1 MQYCIRVVVWSLA
14 LTVCVALLPSAP
26 ALAQRIEPKLDLSAV
41 RVEVTWVADRYELA
55 RIRTRF
61 EGPRD
66 IRAATSIDARDV
78 GGFFVFGKR
87 DGQPVCLL
95 FVFKPGTVD
104 DTRTT
109 ALGHELLH
117 CLLGAYHQ

>member
-1 MQYCIRVVVWSLA
+1 MRIVIAVF
-14 LTVCVALLPSAP
+14 ALLSAQ
-26 ALAQRIEPKLDLSAV
+26 ALADERVSPTLDLSAV

-78 GGFFVFGKR
+78 GGFFVLGKR
-87 DGQPVCLL
+87 NGEPVCLL
-95 FVFKPGTVD
+95 FVFKPVNID
-104 DTRTT
+104 DGATT
-109 ALGHELLH
+109 ALGHEVLH
-117 CLLGAYHQ
+117 CLLGSYHQ